1 MNIRHSS
8 ALLTC
13 LIALPFA
20 VQAADSS
27 LVQLELA
34 RTGADADA
42 KGKIQ
47 SQLNVKSSHL
57 LVQLSGLTARTEYKI
72 EVGGVVQATV
82 TTTKGGTATVRFRT
96 PAGGKDPALDFDPRG
111 QLLRVLLG
119 EVSVLEAT
127 LAKAGEPT
135 GTIMIERVDIPLG
148 ANVTAAG
155 TATSEYRLDKN
166 GRRRFKVELKGAGAG
181 PFSLYVGGVLRG
193 AFTVAGKTAQIKFD
207 TGDDAKALPL
217 DFDPRGQVIDV
228 VVDGA
233 VRFSSEL
240 AAQIPNV
247 NTASPSLSLATIPS
261 TGADED
267 GTASAKLLVDDRA
280 RKHFTVKVRNVPTGG
295 YELLVA
301 GAKVGD
307 IEVSSGKKKLA
318 KKGDDSVSV
327 AESEG
332 ELEFSA
338 GGDDVDELP
347 LTFDPVG
354 QLLTIQAEGTVYF
367 TGTFTPTSGGGGNV
381 TPSTKEAASE
391 LAEDLTTTGLDAD
404 ASGKTEYRVDE
415 RGRHRF
421 KVEVEDVPVGS
432 YSLSVGGVVRGTI
445 PVAAVGEAVEGELEF
460 TSKTEAGARRLN
472 FDPRGQLLEISDAA
486 GVYFSHFLGAG
497 SAATGGAS
505 ADAVP
510 YNYTLPLISTGE
522 DTNATAKAQLKRK
535 ISGKTSLEIEAED
548 LPAGD
553 YDVLVGNVVRGTLT
567 LVADGADT
575 RGQIEFET
583 GGDDDESALALNFDV
598 LDQEIVI
605 RQGETVFFRRVFTP

>member
-1 MNIRHSS
+1 MNIRHAS
-8 ALLTC
+8 AFLSFLV
-13 LIALPFA
+13 ALPLA

-27 LVQLELA
+27 LVQLDLV

-42 KGKIQ
+42 KGKLQ
-47 SQLNVKSSHL
+47 SQLGAKSSHL

-72 EVGGVVQATV
+72 EVGGVVEATV
-82 TTTKGGTATVRFRT
+82 TTGKTGAVSVRFRT

-111 QLLRVLLG
+111 QVLRVLLG

-127 LAKAGEPT
+127 LGTAGEPA
-135 GTIMIERVDIPLG
+135 GSVMVERVAIPLG
-148 ANVTAAG
+148 AEVTAAG

-193 AFTVAGKTAQIKFD
+193 AFTVVGKTTQIKFD
-207 TGDDAKALPL
+207 TGVDPKALPL
-217 DFDPRGQVIDV
+217 DFDPRGQVVDV
-228 VVDGA
+228 VADGA

-247 NTASPSLSLATIPS
+247 NTASPTLSLAAIPS
-261 TGADED
+261 TGEDAD

-280 RKHFTVKVRNVPTGG
+280 RKHFTVKVRNVPVGG

-307 IEVSSGKKKLA
+307 IEVARNKKVV
-318 KKGDDSVSV
+318 KKGDDVGGE
-327 AESEG
+327 ADESEG
-332 ELEFSA
+332 EIEFTS
-338 GGDDVDELP
+338 GGDDTDELP

-354 QLLTIQAEGTVYF
+354 QVLAIQAEGTVYF
-367 TGTFTPTSGGGGNV
+367 TGTFTPTAKGSGTV

-391 LAEDLTTTGLDAD
+391 LQEDLASTGLDAD
-404 ASGKTEYRVDE
+404 ASGKTEYRVDD

-432 YSLSVGGVVRGTI
+432 YSLLVGGVARGTI
-445 PVAAVGEAVEGELEF
+445 PVKAVGDVVEGELEF
-460 TSKTEAGARRLN
+460 TSKTEKGARRLN
-472 FDPRGQLLEISDAA
+472 FDPRGQLLEVTNDA

-497 SAATGGAS
+497 SAVAGSTTDGM
-505 ADAVP
+505 P
-510 YNYTLPLISTGE
+510 YDYSLPLISTGV

-535 ISGKTSLEIEAED
+535 VSGKTSLEIEAED

-575 RGQIEFET
+575 RGQIEFEA
-583 GGDDDESALALNFDV
+583 GGDDGDSAAVLNFDV

-605 RQGETVFFRRVFTP
+605 SQGETVFFRRVFTP